1 MPRRKRLLLPSPSPG
16 VKRRGN
22 PDFKPTDEQ
31 RAQVELM
38 AGFGIPQVEI
48 CRLVIN
54 PYTKRPIDHK
64 TLTKWFSDEIDAG
77 FTKAK
82 FRVIGGL
89 FKNATTPTDQY
100 PGGIP
105 TAQIFWLKTQGGPAW
120 REQPRLPDDS
130 PGMTPAEADE
140 ASPLERARRVAFLLV
155 SGIRE
160 KSGNVYDA
168 SRIIQKKPVKTP

>member
-1 MPRRKRLLLPSPSPG
+1 
-16 VKRRGN
+16 
-22 PDFKPTDEQ
+22 
-31 RAQVELM
+31 M

-54 PYTKRPIDHK
+54 PYTKKPIDHK
-64 TLTKWFSDEIDAG
+64 TLTKWFSAEIDSG

-120 REQPRLPDDS
+120 REQARLPTEE
-130 PGMTPAEADE
+130 GTMETQAEADE
-140 ASPLERARRVAFLLV
+140 LSPLERARRVAFLLV

-168 SRIIQKKPVKTP
+168 SKIIQKKPVKTA